1 MRAPYIPR
9 ILHHITKSTAMGADD
24 ADEPQS
30 SSSIP
35 QTLLPA
41 MAMVMTPSM
50 SSRLLLLIELSISV
64 AALGPRTGCV
74 SDVHGIGTFYSFHV
88 R

>member
-9 ILHHITKSTAMGADD
+9 ILHHITKSTAMGAD

-50 SSRLLLLIELSISV
+50 SSRLLLLIEVSISV

-74 SDVHGIGTFYSFHV
+74 LDVHGIGMFYSFHV